1 MAVLKIPNP
10 INNVGL
16 IESFIK
22 ICPNPP
28 ASATIDFDG
37 VDDYLDSELNIS
49 NFKNKFETFADKHF
63 KSAIKDFENEIQH
76 LKNKSPHELIKLERI
91 SSELQ
96 HYYNQLINHKIFDS
110 ELLLKLREKAK
121 ESLSKI

>member
-1 MAVLKIPNP
+1 VNNIINLKFEKLNDLCDQI
-10 INNVGL
+10 
-16 IESFIK
+16 
-22 ICPNPP
+22 
-28 ASATIDFDG
+28 FDYFHLAYY
-37 VDDYLDSELNIS
+37 DLETKLDNELNIIE
-49 NFKNKFETFADKHF
+49 FKSKFKTFADKHF

-91 SSELQ
+91 TSELQ
-96 HYYNQLINHKIFDS
+96 QYYSQLINHKIFDS